1 MPRILS
7 IGRLKIKN
15 KNRKPK
21 DRNKIKINEKK
32 KRSCAPTLEF
42 AWKKNK
48 LCMLACKQRAVYGGI
63 STNKRRERSLEV

>member
-1 MPRILS
+1 MPKILS
-7 IGRLKIKN
+7 TERLKVKN
-15 KNRKPK
+15 ENSEGQHRK
-21 DRNKIKINEKK
+21 KIKINEKK

-63 STNKRRERSLEV
+63 STNKRRE